1 MGDQETEIKT
11 QGGDIRIRKEGTAS
25 EVTIPW
31 SQYFRMMLAIGIAFC
46 GLTAVALLVEWPLLY
61 VPVLALCG
69 WLVMCAS
76 RRGRGLELGRVAA
89 LGASAMLLM
98 FWAMYGV
105 GLCQRAWIF
114 PRVAWPWQVRLY
126 AVAGIAAIVI
136 APAGWIAYRY
146 AAEIIDPS
154 GPTAPRSPTARAGV
168 QWPWTPEPPME
179 EPGLTRDEIRDLLR
193 EEMAQR
199 PILRVETT
207 AGDGNGNGR
216 VPVGGRI
223 VYDALPADEAT
234 LRQVARA
241 AHLGRIKWSR
251 RDIGSLRG
259 IGDERARAILAGM
272 VEGGFLHYPE
282 GPNHPDG
289 AQATAKGQALLRG
302 LLRARRNDE

>member
-199 PILRVETT
+199 PILRVETKI
-207 AGDGNGNGR
+207 GR
-216 VPVGGRI
+216 
-223 VYDALPADEAT
+223 
-234 LRQVARA
+234 
-241 AHLGRIKWSR
+241 AH
-251 RDIGSLRG
+251 
-259 IGDERARAILAGM
+259 
-272 VEGGFLHYPE
+272 V
-282 GPNHPDG
+282 
-289 AQATAKGQALLRG
+289 
-302 LLRARRNDE
+302 